1 MSFPRPRTVIYA
13 VLALL
18 LAIEALWGSAS
29 KRTGATNE
37 VEISAA
43 RRFPQTV
50 SADDVI
56 Y

>member
-13 VLALL
+13 L
-18 LAIEALWGSAS
+18 LAVLLAVQAMWDGTPT
-29 KRTGATNE
+29 RVGATDE

-43 RRFPQTV
+43 RRLPQTV
-50 SADDVI
+50 SADDVF

>member
-1 MSFPRPRTVIYA
+1 MSLPRPRTMIYA
-13 VLALL
+13 LIALL
-18 LAIEALWGSAS
+18 LAIEALWDNAP
-29 KRTGATNE
+29 KRTGYSDE

>member
-1 MSFPRPRTVIYA
+1 MYA
-13 VLALL
+13 VLAVL
-18 LAIEALWGSAS
+18 LAIEALWDGAPKNAS
-29 KRTGATNE
+29 HTDE

>member
-1 MSFPRPRTVIYA
+1 MSFPRPKTVIYA
-13 VLALL
+13 LLALL
-18 LAIEALWGSAS
+18 LAIEALWDAAP
-29 KRTGATNE
+29 KRAGTTDE